1 MRGDVARCGEVRVA
15 RRLCGGRA
23 AARVELE
30 QLVDQVEELRVR
42 KREEGPTSGRRWA
55 FFSFF
60 HLREGGQLG
69 KTGDP

>member
-1 MRGDVARCGEVRVA
+1 MRGNVARCGEVRVA

-30 QLVDQVEELRVR
+30 QLVDQVEQLRVGQ
-42 KREEGPTSGRRWA
+42 REEGPNGGKRGS

-60 HLREGGQLG
+60 
-69 KTGDP
+69 